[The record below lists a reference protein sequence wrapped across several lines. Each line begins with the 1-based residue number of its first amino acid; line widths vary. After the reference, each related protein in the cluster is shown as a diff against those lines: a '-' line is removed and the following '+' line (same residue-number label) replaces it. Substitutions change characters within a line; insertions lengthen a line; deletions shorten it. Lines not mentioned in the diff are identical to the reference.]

1 MPSRPS
7 PSVSRSPGR
16 PREFDTAAALDGAI
30 RIFTRNGYHAT
41 SLAEL
46 TATMNIAEGSLYKA
60 FTNKRG
66 VLDAALERYIQL
78 RTDRLAEEL
87 AKARTGREKIAAI
100 LMLYAEF
107 SQGEK
112 GRLGCLV
119 VGSVIDLA
127 SSQPALADRLT
138 AVLASHERRLLDSLR
153 EGQTDGS
160 VAPGHDAATTAR
172 LLLCVMQGMRVLGKT
187 GRTRAEMESLVKE
200 ALRLLG

>member
-1 MPSRPS
+1 
-7 PSVSRSPGR
+7 VSRSPGR

-46 TATMNIAEGSLYKA
+46 TAAMNIAEGSLYKA
-60 FTNKRG
+60 FVNKRG

-87 AKARTGREKIAAI
+87 AKAGTGREKIAAI

-107 SQGEK
+107 SQGDN

-119 VGSVIDLA
+119 VGSVVDLA
-127 SSQPALADRLT
+127 SSQPGLADRLT

-153 EGQTDGS
+153 EGQEDGS
-160 VAPGHDAATTAR
+160 VAPGLDAAATAR

-200 ALRLLG
+200 AQRLLD